1 MTMRRNKL
9 ASLHQGVKKD
19 LRIDFMTLAL
29 HGNKI
34 TFDKV
39 IKMIDAMV
47 ETLKKEQKND
57 DYKKEYC
64 TMQLD
69 LKDGKRKAVSRALS
83 DAETAIESA
92 KQLIATLTEE
102 LAALESSIKALD
114 TFVTEANGRI
124 QRVR

>member
-1 MTMRRNKL
+1 METRADEMAALAETIKILNDDDDALELFKKTLTSASSFVQVGVEAVTMRRNIL
-9 ASLHQGVKKD
+9 ASLHQGVKKA
-19 LRIDFMTLAL
+19 LKIDFTTLAL

-69 LKDGKRKAVSRALS
+69 LKDDEG
-83 DAETAIESA
+83 
-92 KQLIATLTEE
+92 
-102 LAALESSIKALD
+102 SSISC
-114 TFVTEANGRI
+114 TI
-124 QRVR
+124 

>member
-1 MTMRRNKL
+1 MQVGVEAVTMRRNKL

-47 ETLKKEQKND
+47 ETLKKDHKND
-57 DYKKEYC
+57 DYKKEYLVHYL
-64 TMQLD
+64 MQRL
-69 LKDGKRKAVSRALS
+69 
-83 DAETAIESA
+83 
-92 KQLIATLTEE
+92 Q
-102 LAALESSIKALD
+102 
-114 TFVTEANGRI
+114 
-124 QRVR
+124 

>member
-1 MTMRRNKL
+1 
-9 ASLHQGVKKD
+9 
-19 LRIDFMTLAL
+19 MTLAL

-64 TMQLD
+64 TMQLN

-83 DAETAIESA
+83 DAETAIESL
-92 KQLIATLTEE
+92 KQLKATLHQGFGYICNRQRILVE
-102 LAALESSIKALD
+102 LKKGCATK
-114 TFVTEANGRI
+114 
-124 QRVR
+124 